1 MLSLLQQIDQDLFLG
16 INNGLSNPVFDLLM
30 PYFRNRYFWLP
41 LYLFLVVFLISNY
54 KKTGLVMIISMFITF
69 GIADYS
75 ASSIIKPTFE
85 RLRPCNDPELK
96 ASVISRID
104 CGSGYS
110 MPSAHAANHF
120 AIALFLI
127 TLFYKRWK
135 WILPLALL
143 WAATVGFAQIY
154 VGVHYPFDITIGGIL
169 GAIIGYLV
177 ATIFL
182 AAQTN
187 RQWNTGD

>member
-1 MLSLLQQIDQDLFLG
+1 MLSLLQQIDQDLFLR

-96 ASVISRID
+96 SSVISRIE

-110 MPSAHAANHF
+110 MPSSHAANHF

-143 WAATVGFAQIY
+143 WAALIGFAQIY
-154 VGVHYPFDITIGGIL
+154 VGVHYPFDITVGAIL